1 MTDTGYFGKLY
12 KPNTDTMSSEQN
24 NYFID
29 QYFSTRSIIY
39 EFVFKVIFLKVMI
52 FKE

>member
-1 MTDTGYFGKLY
+1 MTNTGCFGKLY
-12 KPNTDTMSSEQN
+12 KPNDTMSSEQN

-29 QYFSTRSIIY
+29 QYFLTRSIIY